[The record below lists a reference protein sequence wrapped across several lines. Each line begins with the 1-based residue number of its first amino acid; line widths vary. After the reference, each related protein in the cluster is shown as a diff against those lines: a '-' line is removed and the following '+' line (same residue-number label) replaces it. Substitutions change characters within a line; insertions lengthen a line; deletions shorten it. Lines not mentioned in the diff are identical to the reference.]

1 MKIEHDETAFDWIRS
16 GRNKLPESRTPE
28 WTGNFISHLIPPIF
42 ESYAKILHRIE
53 AHYKHI
59 DQPLTP
65 TENAI
70 LGIPTCEPLKSF
82 VEGRRTNS
90 PKCRVKW
97 GELAELLNV
106 PFTSE
111 ICHEW
116 YRKKLQD
123 AWCWPRLL
131 SGPDDGLLADEE
143 CAGLS
148 STLMPFTD
156 SEECFFRF
164 SDIPFIASGGSQL
177 FKGTLSEVC
186 AFPKGRAPGFE
197 YWWPPDQNWCVCSDY
212 DLAFTIVGGSRKLA
226 SALLASEVLE
236 CIEVGP
242 HTRIDSLAPMPL
254 KLGN

>member
-1 MKIEHDETAFDWIRS
+1 
-16 GRNKLPESRTPE
+16 L
-28 WTGNFISHLIPPIF
+28 
-42 ESYAKILHRIE
+42 
-53 AHYKHI
+53 
-59 DQPLTP
+59 
-65 TENAI
+65 
-70 LGIPTCEPLKSF
+70 
-82 VEGRRTNS
+82 
-90 PKCRVKW
+90 
-97 GELAELLNV
+97 
-106 PFTSE
+106 
-111 ICHEW
+111 
-116 YRKKLQD
+116 YRKKLED
-123 AWCWPRLL
+123 AWCWPHLL

-197 YWWPPDQNWCVCSDY
+197 YWWPPEQNWCVCSDY

-236 CIEVGP
+236 CIEVSP

-254 KLGN
+254 KSGN